1 MVSPDASGFV
11 TGAEIA
17 VDGGYSCMTIYN
29 HMNNNKIAIVTGGN
43 RGIGLG
49 ITQSFIEAGY
59 NVLVG
64 ARQDRNLE
72 DTFGDKVILSLPMF
86 VKNKHITI

>member
-1 MVSPDASGFV
+1 
-11 TGAEIA
+11 
-17 VDGGYSCMTIYN
+17 
-29 HMNNNKIAIVTGGN
+29 MNNNKIAIVTGGN

-49 ITQSFIEAGY
+49 ITQSFIEGGY

-72 DTFGDKVILSLPMF
+72 ETYGDKVVF
-86 VKNKHITI
+86 VPTDVRQEQAHHDLVEHAIEKYGRLD

>member
-1 MVSPDASGFV
+1 MS
-11 TGAEIA
+11 
-17 VDGGYSCMTIYN
+17 
-29 HMNNNKIAIVTGGN
+29 NNKIAIVTGGN

-49 ITQSFIEAGY
+49 ITQSFIEGGY

-72 DTFGDKVILSLPMF
+72 ETNRRHTAGRGERRVRGARAWPRGRPRSPGRRGWRARGRRAAPGR
-86 VKNKHITI
+86 

>member
-1 MVSPDASGFV
+1 MYDNL
-11 TGAEIA
+11 IM
-17 VDGGYSCMTIYN
+17 D
-29 HMNNNKIAIVTGGN
+29 NNKIAIVTGGN

-59 NVLVG
+59 TVLVG

-72 DTFGDKVILSLPMF
+72 DTLAIRWFLYLPMF
-86 VKNKHITI
+86 VKSKPITI